1 MEKNWKEMPE
11 GTWIWFGGLPVDI
24 TDETLSAYLRE
35 RGLEI
40 GPERIGVRRF
50 DQSTHTPTAGAMV
63 SIPREEVLIMLDWV
77 TNRAPIDGKVPR
89 LEVARCGG
97 KARLPERVK

>member
-1 MEKNWKEMPE
+1 MTGDKNWKTMPE

-24 TDETLSAYLRE
+24 TEEKLSAYIRE

-40 GPERIGVRRF
+40 GPERIGITRF
-50 DQSTHTPTAGAMV
+50 DKETYTPTAGAMV

-77 TNRAPIDGKVPR
+77 LNRAPIDGKVPR
-89 LEVARCGG
+89 LELARSSAKLCN
-97 KARLPERVK
+97 RRV